1 MDINNRVRLDV
12 PSMAFPVFSLKDED
26 PNYIEV
32 GDFAKIY
39 NHDFYDDE
47 FMVRI
52 TRIELPFYITGV
64 IPLRD
69 DEFPFTVK
77 NIRVL
82 IKRRQA
88 EKNGGYEN
96 QSLPLFNAGAYR
108 WISTFE
114 KFKTLGFIQ
123 NEWPDTLVLRRKNVD
138 LSVVYGLDVRLGS
151 TVSLMG
157 TIPQGMSIKSLHKEF
172 PTKFISEKAWEFGFS
187 YLVGMTINEFLELT
201 KES

>member
-138 LSVVYGLDVRLGS
+138 LSVVYGLDFVWDVAFIRPSRVR
-151 TVSLMG
+151 G
-157 TIPQGMSIKSLHKEF
+157 TWPSAPRKFGGGLRRLKS
-172 PTKFISEKAWEFGFS
+172 AWHPRS
-187 YLVGMTINEFLELT
+187 
-201 KES
+201 